1 MTPEELI
8 IKALENA
15 VMAKKDNELTEI
27 LTIALPILGTLVA
40 AFLGFRATLKQTERN
55 VAAQIKTALLSRN
68 TELDAQFLGIK
79 LKHYME
85 VQHLIDQFANIVI
98 DYCANVRNWNDHKR
112 DNNSDSL
119 YEHEKK
125 HSKLQD
131 NFYKG
136 FLLLASAESKLLIL
150 RKSVPHKIYQSL
162 NSKAN
167 HIYHK
172 VYLDQQKVDEWDEY
186 NQEILALVEEFKES
200 KRQLMSNLGDEL
212 NQEHNMLLNRT

>member
-8 IKALENA
+8 IKALENV
-15 VMAKKDNELTEI
+15 VMAKKDNDLTE
-27 LTIALPILGTLVA
+27 LLKIALPILGTLIA

-55 VAAQIKTALLSRN
+55 FAAQIKTALLSRN
-68 TELDAQFLGIK
+68 TELDAQFLEIK

-85 VQHLIDQFANIVI
+85 VQDLIDQFANIVT

-112 DNNSDSL
+112 DSNNDSL

-131 NFYKG
+131 DFYKG

-150 RKSVPHKIYQSL
+150 RKSAAHQIFQSLNATANTIYQS
-162 NSKAN
+162 
-167 HIYHK
+167 
-172 VYLDQQKVDEWDEY
+172 VYLDQQKVDKWDEY
-186 NQEILALVEEFKES
+186 NQNILALVEEFKED
-200 KRQLMSNLGDEL
+200 KRQLMSKIGDEL
-212 NQEHNMLLNRT
+212 NQEHHLLLNKT